1 MLAAVSMAVLA
12 SNYQDKWPWTESSDD
27 PSLGPCFW
35 MTVFLSAV
43 TLFMC
48 CFHWKHDENR
58 SKEAAAEAAGRNRV
72 SPEDQ
77 PPPSGSCAAPAS
89 SASGA
94 GKVNES
100 AGTASTPADLKGT
113 VQKTSLT
120 DRQPPP
126 SPAFVSGGGI
136 PTEDSLYLENLRS
149 AHEKSTR
156 LVDQQQHQSAQG
168 DAGMSRAVRDDD
180 SIPARCGELPL
191 LDRAPAYTLPPVRG
205 ARVPPTAPP
214 SYRDVM
220 RGAYAVM
227 PPPPSVAVAHSPF
240 ADTDTDTDTD
250 IDTQSCETGRR

>member
-12 SNYQDKWPWTESSDD
+12 SNYQDKWPWTEPSDD
-27 PSLGPCFW
+27 PSLGHCFW
-35 MTVFLSAV
+35 MTVFLSVV
-43 TLFMC
+43 TFFMC

-58 SKEAAAEAAGRNRV
+58 TKEADAEAAGTNRV
-72 SPEDQ
+72 SPEGQ
-77 PPPSGSCAAPAS
+77 PLPSDPSAAPAS

-94 GKVNES
+94 SKVNES
-100 AGTASTPADLKGT
+100 AGTASAPADLKGT
-113 VQKTSLT
+113 VQKTILT
-120 DRQPPP
+120 NRQPPP
-126 SPAFVSGGGI
+126 SPAFVSGGGL
-136 PTEDSLYLENLRS
+136 PTEDSLYLDNLRS

-156 LVDQQQHQSAQG
+156 LGDQQQQQSARG
-168 DAGMSRAVRDDD
+168 DAGMSRDDD

-250 IDTQSCETGRR
+250 IQSCETGRR